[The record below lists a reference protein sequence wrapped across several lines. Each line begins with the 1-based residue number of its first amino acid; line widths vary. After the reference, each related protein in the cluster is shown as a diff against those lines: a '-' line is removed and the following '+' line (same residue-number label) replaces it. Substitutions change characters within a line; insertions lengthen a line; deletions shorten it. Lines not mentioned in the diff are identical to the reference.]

1 MAVMESPPLE
11 GFNRCVDV
19 ALGDTG
25 RGGLMLGLHDLRG
38 LFPPKQ
44 FYNPTL
50 LQQRAAK
57 PLRDCQIPLNLGRAP
72 DLNFRQRFNTC
83 V

>member
-1 MAVMESPPLE
+1 MESPPLE

-44 FYNPTL
+44 SSGVGFPMTYGMHSMGNVF
-50 LQQRAAK
+50 
-57 PLRDCQIPLNLGRAP
+57 NLFII
-72 DLNFRQRFNTC
+72 DL
-83 V
+83 